1 MPVSVNVSR
10 MHIHDNKLSEKL
22 LGLIRKF
29 DLPPELPELELT
41 ESIFFENEELLFV
54 TIRKLQQD
62 GFSVSLDD
70 FGAGYSSLNLL
81 KELSIGTIK
90 PDRGFFK
97 EVIVTPRGKTVVAH
111 TISLAKAL
119 NINIIAEGVENQELA
134 EFLLDAGC
142 PFALECYYSMP
153 VPIGKFEE
161 LAYRKQYLL
170 HRSPETA
177 SLKSF

>member
-1 MPVSVNVSR
+1 

-29 DLPPELPELELT
+29 DLPPELPELGLT

-90 PDRGFFK
+90 PDHGFFK
-97 EVIVTPRGKTVVAH
+97 EVMVTPRGKTVVAH

-119 NINIIAEGVENQELA
+119 NINIIAEGA
-134 EFLLDAGC
+134 
-142 PFALECYYSMP
+142 
-153 VPIGKFEE
+153 
-161 LAYRKQYLL
+161 
-170 HRSPETA
+170 
-177 SLKSF
+177 